1 MATWVH
7 DDKLKEAMSRY
18 VQQSL
23 QRSEML
29 DFLTRD
35 FPQYPWSIRSLDRR
49 LRHFEI
55 YYNSNSVGI
64 GDVTQAVENELK
76 GSGQLLGY
84 RAMHKKIRQEYG
96 LNVTR
101 DKVYDVMYELDA
113 EGLEARGGVGAKK
126 KRRKGNFTTRGANW
140 VHSLDGHDKLMGYQ
154 NSTFPLAIYG
164 CMDTASRKLLWL
176 KVWVTNSDPQL
187 IGRWYLEHL
196 LQTKVISAIIR
207 VDKGTET
214 GTMATIHSFLRRHH
228 GDMDPHDTVVYGPST
243 SNQVCITMTNT
254 TPVQTTKPLRH
265 CIEISP
271 YGLLVHK
278 SGSEQYV
285 HPNAITHSETFS

>member
-1 MATWVH
+1 
-7 DDKLKEAMSRY
+7 MSRY

-49 LRHFEI
+49 LRYFEI
-55 YYNSNSVGI
+55 YYNSNSVEI
-64 GDVTQAVENELK
+64 HDVTQAVENELK
-76 GSGQLLGY
+76 DPGQFLGY

-101 DKVYDVMYELDA
+101 DKVYDVMYELDP

-126 KRRKGNFTTRGANW
+126 ERRKGNFTTRGANW
-140 VHSLDGHDKLMGYQ
+140 VQSLDGHDKLMGYQ

-176 KVWVTNSDPQL
+176 KVWITNYDPQL
-187 IGRWYLEHL
+187 IEKWYLEHL
-196 LQTKVISAIIR
+196 LLTKVISAILR

-214 GTMATIHSFLRRHH
+214 GIMTTIHSFLRRHH

-243 SNQVCITMTNT
+243 SNQVCNT
-254 TPVQTTKPLRH
+254 DQHYTQ
-265 CIEISP
+265 C
-271 YGLLVHK
+271 
-278 SGSEQYV
+278 
-285 HPNAITHSETFS
+285 